1 MKILK
6 SLKFVCLMFGLLL
19 MGACSDGEDGAVGP
33 QGEQGI
39 QGEPGEDG
47 NANVNSYLFEDQ
59 SFSAGEVSFD
69 LPAIS
74 QDILGNGAVLAYLRP
89 QGANF
94 WYGIPY
100 YYQSSSLTVYG
111 IFPGLV
117 RLSSTFNVSSYDFR
131 FVVIEGTDGLASKAI
146 SLERELKQAGID
158 ISDFYQVADYYGLE
172 Y

>member
-1 MKILK
+1 MKVLK
-6 SLKFVCLMFGLLL
+6 LLKFVCIMFGLVLL
-19 MGACSDGEDGAVGP
+19 GACSDGEDGAVGP

-47 NANVNSYLFEDQ
+47 NANVRSYLFEDQ
-59 SFSAGEVSFD
+59 SFIAGEVPFD
-69 LPAIS
+69 LPAIT
-74 QDILGNGAVLAYLRP
+74 QDILDNGVVLSYLRP

-111 IFPGLV
+111 IFPGTV
-117 RLSSTFNVSSYDFR
+117 RLSSTFDVTSYDFR
-131 FVVIEGTDGLASKAI
+131 FVVIEGADGSASKATNV
-146 SLERELKQAGID
+146 EQELKQAGVD
-158 ISDFYQVADYYGLE
+158 VSDFYQVADYYGLD